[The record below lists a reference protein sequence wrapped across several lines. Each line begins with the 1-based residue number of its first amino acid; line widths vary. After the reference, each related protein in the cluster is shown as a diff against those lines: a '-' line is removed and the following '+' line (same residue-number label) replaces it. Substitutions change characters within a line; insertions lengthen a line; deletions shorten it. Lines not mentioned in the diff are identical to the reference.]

1 MDNQS
6 QWLSLGEDNQS
17 VILVQ
22 QNSNLVHQQVK
33 AIGESRMFE
42 TKFEPI
48 RKIQRELKSNG
59 GRCCSSSAAAAA
71 ERQST

>member
-22 QNSNLVHQQVK
+22 QNSNLVHHQVK

-59 GRCCSSSAAAAA
+59 SRCCSSTAAAAA
-71 ERQST
+71 ERRST

>member
-1 MDNQS
+1 MGTMDNQS

-22 QNSNLVHQQVK
+22 QNSNLVHHQVK

-48 RKIQRELKSNG
+48 EKYNRN
-59 GRCCSSSAAAAA
+59 
-71 ERQST
+71 